1 MRLHRVRIAVLAS
14 ILCIAAVHAQFPS
27 TTRISGAVVD
37 AGSAVLP
44 GVKVEI
50 SGGTDSRVAVTDEQG
65 RYAFDSV
72 RSGTPY
78 ALTFTLPGFRT
89 EYRERVTAA
98 AGQTAAID
106 IVMRIGCLAIV
117 DFVAADPLDEL
128 LMSDAVVSFRISEN
142 GRDREIRTGET
153 CYTGNEAPAI
163 ITNVVH
169 ASRPDWR
176 PGATIEL
183 HAVNHKL
190 RAGEEYLAFMNF
202 DDSLKRF
209 VFDSV
214 RFISVANGLVEWYSV
229 EELGFRDGAPVRTA
243 VQRLRDIYTRYTRY
257 RRYDSQEPTTSI
269 ERLRHKTGWVA
280 IGAMALT
287 SDIWKEDRPFELVDD
302 PSGSRALPRRNERI
316 RLKTETQAHILDFGW
331 RGEALRDVSPTTR
344 PRGGHISDLTGARV
358 AAGVP
363 YVVTEVQFE
372 PIEEADARI
381 VWFKLVAR

>member
-1 MRLHRVRIAVLAS
+1 MHLHGVRAGVLAS
-14 ILCIAAVHAQFPS
+14 ILCIAAVHAQTPS

-37 AGSAVLP
+37 AGSTVLP

-50 SGGTDSRVAVTDEQG
+50 TGGTDYRVAVTDEQG

-78 ALTFTLPGFRT
+78 ALTFTLPGFRS
-89 EYRERVTAA
+89 EYRERVIVA

-128 LMSDAVVSFRISEN
+128 LMSDAVVAFRISEN
-142 GRDREIRTGET
+142 GRDREVRTGEA

-163 ITNVVH
+163 ITSVVH
-169 ASRPDWR
+169 ASRPGWR

-190 RAGEEYLAFMNF
+190 HAGQEYLAFMNF

-214 RFISVANGLVEWYSV
+214 RFISVTNGQVEWYSN

-243 VQRLRDIYTRYTRY
+243 VQRLRDIYARYTRY
-257 RRYDSQEPTTSI
+257 RRYGSQEPTTSI
-269 ERLRHKTGWVA
+269 ERLRHRTGWVA
-280 IGAMALT
+280 IGTMALT
-287 SDIWKEDRPFELVDD
+287 SDVWKEDRPFAFAD
-302 PSGSRALPRRNERI
+302 PSDPRPLPKRNERI
-316 RLKTETQAHILDFGW
+316 RLMKDTQAHILDFGW

-344 PRGGHISDLTGARV
+344 SRGGHISDLTGARV
-358 AAGVP
+358 TAGVP
-363 YVVTEVQFE
+363 YVVTDVQFE
-372 PIEEADARI
+372 AIEEADVRM
-381 VWFKLVAR
+381 VWFKLVAK